1 MLSSN
6 HPRPTVVE
14 IFPKPKTG
22 KNSKERLA
30 KVHKNG
36 NLKNRVGV

>member
-1 MLSSN
+1 MLSSG
-6 HPRPTVVE
+6 HTRPTMVK
-14 IFPKPKTG
+14 ISPKPKVG

-30 KVHKNG
+30 KMKENG